1 MVTKP
6 LRQSERS
13 TAELLDFSSKLQ
25 GQYEA
30 CTSPKE
36 RKERGQFF
44 TPPVVARF
52 MAGLL
57 STFPKHIRVLDP
69 GAGTGTLSAAVCER
83 TLLLRSP
90 RHVELVLYETD
101 RTLIPL
107 LDENMRHWR
116 SVLKRAGH
124 HLAYDIRGEDFILS
138 NPHACEQPTLFDMRT
153 QLDEFDAVIM
163 NPPYFKIQK
172 SSEYARMMNRIIHG
186 QPNIYALFMA
196 LAAEMLRAGGEFVA
210 ITPRSFCGGL
220 YFRRFRRWFF
230 ERMSLRHIHLFESRK
245 ETFRGANVLQESVIT
260 SIVRSIKPPT
270 TITISTSFGADL
282 KRNPCTRQM
291 ATAKVMDDTCGNM
304 VIRIPE
310 NSEDA
315 RIMELVETWPKRFAD
330 HGLCVSTGPVV
341 MFRATKFL
349 LDSTNAKNTA
359 PLLTIH
365 NVRRFQTVWPVQKNG
380 KPIAFKV
387 CTESLNRRL
396 LVPTRNYVLVRRFSA
411 KEERRRLTASCFLK
425 ANELS
430 AYVALENHLNY
441 VYHAERELTENETY
455 GLAALFNS
463 VLLDRYFRT
472 LSGNTQV
479 NATEVR
485 TMHFPDLETLSRIGR
500 CIKTLP
506 TFPASDVEHI
516 VLDELGVN
524 GTLEQYLIELAP

>member
-1 MVTKP
+1 MVTKL
-6 LRQSERS
+6 LRQSERR
-13 TAELLDFSSKLQ
+13 TAELLDLSSQLQ

-57 STFPKHIRVLDP
+57 STFPKHVRVLDP
-69 GAGTGTLSAAVCER
+69 GAGTGILSAAVCER

-90 RHVELVLYETD
+90 RYVELVLYETD
-101 RTLIPL
+101 PTVIPL

-124 HLAYDIRGEDFILS
+124 RLAYDIRGEDFILS
-138 NPHACEQPTLFDMRT
+138 NAHACHQPTLFDVRAPVG
-153 QLDEFDAVIM
+153 DFDTVIM

-172 SSEYARMMNRIIHG
+172 GSEYACMMNRIIHG

-196 LAAEMLRAGGEFVA
+196 LAAEMLRPGGELVV

-220 YFRRFRRWFF
+220 YFRGFRRWFF

-260 SIVRSIKPPT
+260 SMVRSAKPPA
-270 TITISTSFGADL
+270 TITMSTSFGADL
-282 KRNPCTRQM
+282 QRHPCTRQM

-315 RIMELVETWPKRFAD
+315 RVMDLVETWPKRFAD
-330 HGLCVSTGPVV
+330 HGLRVSTGPVV

-349 LDSTNAKNTA
+349 LNSTNAKNAA
-359 PLLTIH
+359 PLLAVH
-365 NVRRFQTVWPVQKNG
+365 NVRPFQTVWPVQKNG

-396 LVPTRNYVLVRRFSA
+396 LVPTRNLVLVRRFSA

-425 ANELS
+425 ANEPWD
-430 AYVALENHLNY
+430 YVALENHLNY
-441 VYHAERELTENETY
+441 VYHADRELAEDETY

-500 CIKTLP
+500 RIKTLP
-506 TFPASDVEHI
+506 TFPASDVERI
-516 VLDELGVN
+516 VLDELAVN
-524 GTLEQYLIELAP
+524 GTIEQYLMELAR